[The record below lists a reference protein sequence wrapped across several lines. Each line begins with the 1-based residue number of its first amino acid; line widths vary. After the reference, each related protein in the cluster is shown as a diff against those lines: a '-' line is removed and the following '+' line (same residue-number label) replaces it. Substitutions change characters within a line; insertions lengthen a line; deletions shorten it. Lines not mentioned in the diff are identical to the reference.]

1 MLAAQQA
8 GAKAAEEAARSS
20 ERLVSERAGGEGER
34 TALGDEIE
42 ELRVAGAA
50 ASERAT
56 SAHDALE
63 AALAAH
69 RATMDER
76 DHMAARAAA
85 AHEQEATRLAEQLDQ
100 SGTTASAAQARAEAA
115 DHRAA
120 SAEEFA
126 RKAAKHAAETEASM
140 SRLHVDFTEAAV
152 DSANQRSA
160 SAERLLGQGRWRI
173 SSPNVSATTPACP
186 SPRAARSAHC
196 PKPTGARNLS
206 VSTPEGVQAS
216 GEALLGL
223 INDVLDLSKI
233 EAGKLEIEMVDFD
246 LVQAGLRPRPGL
258 DDVVALVAEPA
269 RAKGLELVVHCPP
282 HLPATVSGDVGR
294 LRQVLLNLLSNA
306 INITYGA
313 VVGFTS
319 RCAAS
324 Q

>member
-1 MLAAQQA
+1 
-8 GAKAAEEAARSS
+8 
-20 ERLVSERAGGEGER
+20 
-34 TALGDEIE
+34 
-42 ELRVAGAA
+42 
-50 ASERAT
+50 
-56 SAHDALE
+56 
-63 AALAAH
+63 
-69 RATMDER
+69 
-76 DHMAARAAA
+76 
-85 AHEQEATRLAEQLDQ
+85 
-100 SGTTASAAQARAEAA
+100 
-115 DHRAA
+115 
-120 SAEEFA
+120 
-126 RKAAKHAAETEASM
+126 
-140 SRLHVDFTEAAV
+140 
-152 DSANQRSA
+152 
-160 SAERLLGQGRWRI
+160 
-173 SSPNVSATTPACP
+173 
-186 SPRAARSAHC
+186 
-196 PKPTGARNLS
+196 
-206 VSTPEGVQAS
+206 VQAS